1 MRILKKRSPLKNP
14 LILFL
19 ATFVATVGIYCL
31 LAPNDL
37 SNRKPA
43 QFNKVSSS
51 LENMKEFKRKVIST
65 LKLEKLSGGEAQIT
79 MTLPAEVCQQYQRFD
94 LNLEAE
100 GIALN
105 GEPVQI
111 IKSKSCTDLDTETL
125 EMSWQ
130 VSLKDQ
136 PALVDVMVETWN
148 IKALSF
154 IPQASQKPLRIT
166 GYEFIYVLG
175 APASVQLRP

>member
-14 LILFL
+14 FIFFIS
-19 ATFVATVGIYCL
+19 AFVATVGIYCL
-31 LAPNDL
+31 LSPTDL

-43 QFNKVSSS
+43 QFSSGS
-51 LENMKEFKRKVIST
+51 SGLENIKEFKKKVIST
-65 LKLEKLSGGEAQIT
+65 LNIKKLSDGEAQIT
-79 MTLPAEVCQQYQRFD
+79 MTLPAELCQQYQRFD
-94 LNLEAE
+94 LSLEAE

-111 IKSKSCTDLDTETL
+111 TKSKTCTDLDSETL

-136 PALVDVMVETWN
+136 PALVDVPVKNWN
-148 IKALSF
+148 IKALLF
-154 IPQASQKPLRIT
+154 VPQRDQKPLRIT

-175 APASVQLRP
+175 VPASIQLKP

>member
-14 LILFL
+14 FIFFIT
-19 ATFVATVGIYCL
+19 AFIVTVGIYCL

-37 SNRKPA
+37 SHRKPA
-43 QFNKVSSS
+43 EFNSGSSG
-51 LENMKEFKRKVIST
+51 LDNIKEFKKKIIST
-65 LKLEKLSGGEAQIT
+65 LKIEKLVDGEAQIK
-79 MTLPAEVCQQYQRFD
+79 MNLPAELCQHYQRFD
-94 LNLEAE
+94 LSLEAD

-111 IKSKSCTDLDTETL
+111 IKSKTCLDLDSETL

-154 IPQASQKPLRIT
+154 IPQRDQKPLRIT

-175 APASVQLRP
+175 VPASIQLKP